1 MDNFQCFHS
10 MQEMGIEIP
19 MKWAFFVIF
28 RNLYNFQCLSHVFGL
43 QRHKKKPHTAF
54 RRMRFLLFRVCDFLI
69 VALFVVES
77 AKLPAEA
84 IGIGE
89 AVGTDA
95 AGQYLATL
103 LYLHHLYRGLYIF
116 FFHNSY
122 NNN

>member
-1 MDNFQCFHS
+1 

-69 VALFVVES
+69 VALSVIET
-77 AKLPAEA
+77 ADLPTEA
-84 IGIGE
+84 IGVVE
-89 AVGTDA
+89 TVGTDA
-95 AGQYLATL
+95 ASQQLTL
-103 LYLHHLYRGLYIF
+103 VL
-116 FFHNSY
+116 
-122 NNN
+122 